1 MRKTLIVL
9 LLALIL
15 AGCTSPLS
23 PDDGSGDDE
32 APQARGLLIQDV
44 SLEQSSIRPSQGTR
58 LVLRIANTN
67 PTDITGIDVG
77 LSNFGQISQTQTE
90 SECEDGSI
98 TGMSADMTEPI
109 TETCAWSL
117 DTSGVDVSGGSQRIP
132 ITVTLEYSGT
142 MTMQRSSMDFTF
154 TEDAST
160 QSTSSSFTNGEITLS
175 TTHQPEQLPTTDSI
189 SIGIGV
195 SNVGDGQVLGQQ
207 VNISYSGPMRDLFD
221 FPQNHRCSTLY
232 FQENARSTS
241 ATCEFTEFGGGGAS
255 LTDGSSSRL
264 RLEAD
269 YRYQRIRQVPLTVT
283 S

>member
-1 MRKTLIVL
+1 MRTTVIVL
-9 LLALIL
+9 LVAILL
-15 AGCTSPLS
+15 AGCTSPLAS
-23 PDDGSGDDE
+23 DDGSGDDE

-44 SLEQSSIRPSQGTR
+44 SLEQSSIRPSQDTR

-67 PTDITGIDVG
+67 PTDITDISVG
-77 LSNFGQISQTQTE
+77 LSNYGQLAPTQTE
-90 SECEDGSI
+90 GECADGSI
-98 TGMSADMTEPI
+98 SGMTADMTEPI
-109 TETCAWSL
+109 TETCAWSI
-117 DTSGVDVSGGSQRIP
+117 DASNVDVDGGAQQIP

-142 MTMQRSSMDFTF
+142 MTMQQSSMDFTF

-160 QSTSSSFTNGEITLS
+160 QSMSSSFTNGEITLS
-175 TTHQPEQLPTTDSI
+175 TTHQPEQLPDTDLV

-195 SNVGDGQVLGQQ
+195 SNVGDGRVLDRE
-207 VNISYSGPMRDLFD
+207 VSISYTGPMTDLFS
-221 FPQNHRCSTLY
+221 FPSDHRCSTLY

-241 ATCEFTEFGGGGAS
+241 ATCEFQRSGGTVTE
-255 LTDGSSSRL
+255 GSSSRL